1 MIDVGR
7 DFERIHD
14 YIVGRLSDEERRT
27 FEDRLVREPALVREF
42 EQSLRLREGLEAL
55 RDQGYVAK
63 VAAQGRWLRISL
75 PALVAAA
82 GAGLALLLWAP
93 RSTGPSPVLTASVE
107 SRTGTGPMIAA
118 HFTFVS
124 VRGNPAPEL
133 DLPPKGLIEFRMAPA
148 ARGTASRYRVTL
160 LRRDTGRALKP
171 AGALAGLALGAEG
184 YVYCYADASRLAPG
198 SYTLSVESEAESPD
212 NAETFLFTLSRG
224 T

>member
-1 MIDVGR
+1 
-7 DFERIHD
+7 
-14 YIVGRLSDEERRT
+14 
-27 FEDRLVREPALVREF
+27 VREPALVREF

-55 RDQGYVAK
+55 RDQGYFAK
-63 VAAQGRWLRISL
+63 PASQGRWLRIWL
-75 PALVAAA
+75 PALLAAA
-82 GAGLALLLWAP
+82 GAGLALLLWTA
-93 RSTGPSPVLTASVE
+93 RGTGPSPLLMASVE
-107 SRTGTGPMIAA
+107 SHSGAVPVVAA
-118 HFTFVS
+118 HFTFIS

-133 DLPPKGLIEFRMAPA
+133 DLPAKGLIEFRMAPA

-184 YVYCYADASRLAPG
+184 YLYCYADASRLAPG
-198 SYTLSVESEAESPD
+198 RYTLRVESEAESPD